1 MTTVRARILLLA
13 SSATLVCL
21 GTVTGTAAAAP
32 APDEDSGAFAARP
45 GPALESSAPGL
56 QTPPTP
62 TTEQGPSQDSGQASS
77 QAGSPGEG
85 AQERTAAAVPSNV
98 DQRTRSTQPVYDYA
112 GAIRESV
119 YVDTT
124 MDTDSDGT
132 NDVIAVDIVRPRET
146 AAAGRKIPVIMDASP
161 YFSCCGRGNEGEKK
175 TYDENGVIQKM
186 PLYYD
191 NYFVPRGYAVVGVDV
206 VGTSRSTGC
215 GDVGGNDEIASVVA
229 VIDWLNGRNTA
240 HTGDG
245 TPVTAAWT
253 TGSVGMIGKSYDGT
267 LANGVAATGVEGLK
281 TIVPISAI
289 SSWYDYSR
297 SGGVP
302 YSVDYMPWLAD
313 YVGHKTPA
321 CAAVRADLGEQ
332 DDDET
337 GDYTNFWA
345 ERDYVKDAR
354 KVKASVFVTHG
365 LSDYNVQTNH
375 FAQWWNE
382 LGKNKVPRKIWLGLE
397 DHVDPFEFRRK
408 EWVGELHKWFDFW
421 LQGLQ
426 NNAMR
431 EPMATVETAPD
442 VWANYKTW
450 PATQKTVPVPLS
462 PGKLGVLGKGSV
474 SITDEPTLTEDD
486 IVATPSEQIAG
497 RQMFLS
503 APLPAAIRVSGT
515 PTVTLRIKADAP
527 TTPVTARLVEYGEA
541 QRYSGIS
548 RTTNS
553 TCEGS
558 SVDYDDACYFTVEKQ
573 TAKSDHGLVSR
584 GWVDAAH
591 SNSTAKPKPLTPGK
605 WSTVTVPLRAQDEI
619 IPKGRVLG
627 LAVTLS
633 DTEWTTPND
642 TGATI
647 DIDLA
652 NSKLNLPIT
661 AGKITP
667 RTADAAPLEV
677 TINTPTERPN
687 LHDSKN

>member
-1 MTTVRARILLLA
+1 MTTVRARSLLLA
-13 SSATLVCL
+13 SSAALMCL

-32 APDEDSGAFAARP
+32 APDDAGGAFADRN
-45 GPALESSAPGL
+45 GSALESSTPETR
-56 QTPPTP
+56 TPPTEAVEQALGQSSTEAAGPDPSEGP
-62 TTEQGPSQDSGQASS
+62 TQ
-77 QAGSPGEG
+77 
-85 AQERTAAAVPSNV
+85 RTAAAVPSHL

-245 TPVTAAWT
+245 DPVTATWT

-337 GDYTNFWA
+337 GDYTDFWD
-345 ERDYVKDAR
+345 ERDYLKDAG

-408 EWVGELHKWFDFW
+408 EWVSELHQWFDFW

-426 NNAMR
+426 NNVMR

-442 VWANYKTW
+442 VWANYTTW

-462 PGKLGVLGKGSV
+462 AGKLGVFGKGSV
-474 SITDEPTLTEDD
+474 TITDEPTLTEDD

-515 PTVTLRIKADAP
+515 PTVTLRIKADAS

-541 QRYSGIS
+541 QRYSGSS
-548 RTTNS
+548 RTTDS
-553 TCEGS
+553 TCEGE

-591 SNSTAKPKPLTPGK
+591 SNSPAKPKPLTPGK

-633 DTEWTTPND
+633 DTEWTTPNE

-667 RTADAAPLEV
+667 PAANATPLEV

>member
-1 MTTVRARILLLA
+1 MTTVRARVILLA
-13 SSATLVCL
+13 SSTALLCL

-32 APDEDSGAFAARP
+32 APDGDSGAFAAP
-45 GPALESSAPGL
+45 ENTDQGSTQGSAQGSAGGSAQGSAEGPRAGQPETQAAGV
-56 QTPPTP
+56 PP
-62 TTEQGPSQDSGQASS
+62 
-77 QAGSPGEG
+77 
-85 AQERTAAAVPSNV
+85 NV
-98 DQRTRSTQPVYDYA
+98 DPAKRSTQPVYDYA
-112 GAIRESV
+112 DAIRESV
-119 YVDTT
+119 YVDTK
-124 MDTDSDGT
+124 MDTDSDGS

-146 AAAGRKIPVIMDASP
+146 AAAGRRIPVIMDASP
-161 YFSCCGRGNEGEKK
+161 YYSCCGRGNESEKK

-191 NYFVPRGYAVVGVDV
+191 NYFVPRGYAMVGVDV

-215 GDVGGNDEIASVVA
+215 GDVGGKDEIDSVVA

-240 HTGDG
+240 HTSDG
-245 TPVTAAWT
+245 EPVRATWT
-253 TGSVGMIGKSYDGT
+253 NGSVGMIGKSYDGT
-267 LANGVAATGVEGLK
+267 LANGVAATGVRGLK

-302 YSVDYMPWLAD
+302 YSTDYMPWLAD

-332 DDDET
+332 DGDET
-337 GDYTNFWA
+337 GNYTSFWA

-375 FAQWWNE
+375 FAQWWTA

-408 EWVGELHKWFDFW
+408 EWVDELHKWFDFW

-426 NNAMR
+426 NNVMR
-431 EPMATVETAPD
+431 EPIATVETAPD
-442 VWANYKTW
+442 VWANYSTW

-462 PGKLGVLGKGSV
+462 PGKLGAFSKGSV
-474 SITDEPTLTEDD
+474 SVTDEPTLTEDD
-486 IVATPSEQIAG
+486 IIATPSEEIAG

-515 PTVTLRIKADAP
+515 PTVTLRIKSDAS

-541 QRYSGIS
+541 QRYSGIR
-548 RTTNS
+548 RTDKS
-553 TCEGS
+553 TCHGS
-558 SVDYDDACYFTVEKQ
+558 IVDYDDSCYYTVVKQ
-573 TAKSDHGLVSR
+573 TAETDHGIVSR
-584 GWVDAAH
+584 GWIDAAH
-591 SNSTAKPKPLTPGK
+591 SISLSKPKPLTPGK
-605 WSTVTVPLRAQDEI
+605 WSTVTVPLRAQDEV

-661 AGKITP
+661 VGKVNP
-667 RTADAAPLEV
+667 PSAKAAPLEV

-687 LHDSKN
+687 LHDPKN